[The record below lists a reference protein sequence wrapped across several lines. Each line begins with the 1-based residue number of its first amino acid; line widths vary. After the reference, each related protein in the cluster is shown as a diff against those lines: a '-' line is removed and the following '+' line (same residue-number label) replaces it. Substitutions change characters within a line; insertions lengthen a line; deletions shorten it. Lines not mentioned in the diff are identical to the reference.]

1 MSCKFCIPAISAR
14 YGVGNGI
21 CTCGANDT
29 RMNFRQDVI
38 ERSHTLPVLVDFW
51 APWCGPCRVLGPV
64 LDELASAQSGH
75 WALVKV
81 NTEEE
86 QELALQY
93 HVMSIPNV
101 KLFYRGEVI
110 DGFTGALPKATIAEW
125 LRKAL
130 PSPGIMA
137 LDRLLADGHEPSPEA
152 LEALLSQYPGEGAIR
167 VALAELRLWADP
179 KAAMDYLTPIKEGH
193 PFYAKARTLAD
204 IGDFLLMDDEDP
216 ALSDVRSLL
225 RGAEVETAIQK
236 SIDLLSRDPKA
247 AGGRLARAIIGVF
260 NTLGHHDPLSRAYR
274 RKLDMVLWA

>member
-1 MSCKFCIPAISAR
+1 
-14 YGVGNGI
+14 
-21 CTCGANDT
+21 
-29 RMNFRQDVI
+29 MNFQQDVL

-64 LDELASAQSGH
+64 LDELASEQSDQ
-75 WALVKV
+75 WVLVKV

-86 QELALQY
+86 QDLALTY

-110 DGFTGALPKATIAEW
+110 DGFTGALPKSTIADW

-130 PSPGIMA
+130 PTPGIMA
-137 LDRLLADGHEPSPEA
+137 LDRLLAEQQEPASAE
-152 LEALLSQYPGEGAIR
+152 LEALLAKYPEEAAIR
-167 VALAELRLWADP
+167 VALAELRLWVDP
-179 KAAMDYLTPIKEGH
+179 TAALDYLTPIKEGH
-193 PFYAKARTLAD
+193 PFYGKARTLAD
-204 IGDFLLMDDEDP
+204 IGDFLLMDDDDP
-216 ALSDVRSLL
+216 ALSDVRGLL

-236 SIDLLSRDPKA
+236 AIDILGRDPKA

-260 NTLGHHDPLSRAYR
+260 NTLGHPHPLSRTYR

>member
-1 MSCKFCIPAISAR
+1 
-14 YGVGNGI
+14 
-21 CTCGANDT
+21 
-29 RMNFRQDVI
+29 MNFQQDVL

-64 LDELASAQSGH
+64 LDELAGAQSGQ
-75 WALVKV
+75 WVLVKV

-86 QELALQY
+86 QDLAMQY

-110 DGFTGALPKATIAEW
+110 DGFTGALPEAAIADW

-130 PSPGIMA
+130 PAPGIMA
-137 LDRLLADGHEPSPEA
+137 LDRLLADRPEPSPEA
-152 LEALLSQYPGEGAIR
+152 LEALLAEYPGEAAIR

-179 KAAMDYLTPIKEGH
+179 KAALDYLAPIKEGH
-193 PFYAKARTLAD
+193 AFYGKARTIAD

-216 ALSDVRSLL
+216 ALSDVRALL
-225 RGAEVETAIQK
+225 RDAEVETAIQK
-236 SIDLLSRDPKA
+236 SIDILGRDPKA

-260 NTLGHHDPLSRAYR
+260 NTLGHHHPFSRAYR
-274 RKLDMVLWA
+274 PKLDMVLWV